1 MTTPRQPPDLDAERE
16 VDLARWRRA
25 VVRRWWLLLLGLV
38 VGAVIG
44 LALSYS
50 GGHTYKA
57 AALISLGQPLSPS
70 GGNIQSFATN
80 PKSVFEIV
88 TAESVQRQ
96 AEQKAGM
103 RDGALEGRVTVDV
116 VGTTPG
122 TTEARSSTLISLK
135 VEGPN
140 ADKDAL
146 AANEL
151 ARIVV
156 TRTTAAYVNTK
167 IKTYTTQ
174 LATANRQLKSV
185 NVLVANLNAA
195 LKKTQLAPINQL
207 VLVSQLDN
215 AISRQGNLLNQQAT
229 LDEQL
234 AFAKQ
239 VESAQVITP
248 AESVKS
254 VARTRSTSVVVGAV
268 IGLIVGAILA
278 IVGDGRRA
286 ARAA

>member
-1 MTTPRQPPDLDAERE
+1 MTTPRQSSDLDAERE
-16 VDLARWRRA
+16 VDLARWRAA
-25 VVRRWWLLLLGLV
+25 VVRRWWVLLVGLI

-44 LALSYS
+44 LLLSFS

-57 AALISLGQPLSPS
+57 AALISMGQPLSPS

-80 PKSVFEIV
+80 PRSVLEIV
-88 TAESVQRQ
+88 QAASVQQQ

-103 RDGALEGRVTVDV
+103 RDGALEGRVAVDV

-122 TTEARSSTLISLK
+122 TTEARSSTLISLS
-135 VEGPN
+135 VQGPN

-146 AANEL
+146 AANAL
-151 ARIVV
+151 ADTVV

-167 IKTYTTQ
+167 IATYKTQ
-174 LATANRQLKSV
+174 LATANRQLKSID
-185 NVLVANLNAA
+185 VLVANLNAA
-195 LKKTQLAPINQL
+195 LKQTQLAPINQL

-215 AISRQGNLLNQQAT
+215 AISRQGNLYNQQAT

-234 AFAKQ
+234 AFAKE
-239 VESAQVITP
+239 VESAKVITP
-248 AESVKS
+248 ARSVKT